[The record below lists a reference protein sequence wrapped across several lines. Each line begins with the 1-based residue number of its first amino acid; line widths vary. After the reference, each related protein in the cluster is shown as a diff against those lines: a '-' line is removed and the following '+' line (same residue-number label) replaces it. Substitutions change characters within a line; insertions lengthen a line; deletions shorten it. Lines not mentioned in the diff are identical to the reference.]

1 MSESIVLKVEPA
13 QLVSLHN
20 EQITTTSL
28 KIAEAFG
35 KRHHDVL
42 RAIETLDCSEE
53 YHERNF
59 AFMFQEVEIGN
70 GAKRKSKYY
79 QITKDGFYFLAMG
92 FTGKKAAAWK
102 EAFIN
107 AFNAMEAALKS
118 GGETLTPAEQQII
131 QEAVAEKAKPYGALV
146 GKAKAEI
153 YARLHNKFR
162 VAKYQQLPRTRIT
175 DAVIYITNMQLKL
188 KAQTPI
194 SSKQYH
200 QLKDAINRA
209 YGTYIFTESDRQWA
223 MNRIRVQYNIQNIT
237 QLPQQHFDEAME
249 WIQTE
254 LTQQTSQ
261 LFDLLTQLKEKF
273 NKEVVNNNAPWT
285 AEIIKKYKQQTQQ
298 QLPQTINWLELA
310 NQANLI
316 SQ

>member
-1 MSESIVLKVEPA
+1 MSTKLTFKDVELTPIQSDNIIFLTCSELSKALGYHREDHVLKIYTRNADEFTA
-13 QLVSLHN
+13 GM
-20 EQITTTSL
+20 TTL
-28 KIAEAFG
+28 I
-35 KRHHDVL
+35 
-42 RAIETLDCSEE
+42 
-53 YHERNF
+53 
-59 AFMFQEVEIGN
+59 EVETAGGKQKVRAFSLR
-70 GAKRKSKYY
+70 GAHLIAMFSRTPVAKDFRKWVLDILDKE
-79 QITKDGFYFLAMG
+79 
-92 FTGKKAAAWK
+92 TGQNQNT
-102 EAFIN
+102 I
-107 AFNAMEAALKS
+107 
-118 GGETLTPAEQQII
+118 ETLTPAEQQII

-175 DAVIYITNMQLKL
+175 EAVIYITNMQLKL

-200 QLKDAINRA
+200 QLKNAIDRA

-223 MNRIRVQYNIQNIT
+223 MNRIRIQYNIQNIN
-237 QLPQQHFDEAME
+237 QLPQQHFEEVMD

-254 LTQQTSQ
+254 LTQQTNQ

-273 NKEVVNNNAPWT
+273 NKEVINNNAPWT
-285 AEIIKKYKQQTQQ
+285 AQIIKKYKQQTQQ
-298 QLPQTINWLELA
+298 QLPQTINWQELA

-316 SQ
+316 TQ